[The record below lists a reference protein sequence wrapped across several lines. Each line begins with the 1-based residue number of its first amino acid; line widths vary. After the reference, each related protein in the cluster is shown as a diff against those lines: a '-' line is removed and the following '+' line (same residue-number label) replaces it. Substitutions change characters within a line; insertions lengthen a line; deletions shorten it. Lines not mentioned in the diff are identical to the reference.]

1 MEMGKGEGGMD
12 WNREGLFVIWKKS
25 VGGFSQDGFASS
37 AAGLQNEK
45 QDYLSLS
52 LSLSLRRRKK
62 CM

>member
-37 AAGLQNEK
+37 AAGLQSEK
-45 QDYLSLS
+45 QDFSLS
-52 LSLSLRRRKK
+52 LSLFLFLAPAT
-62 CM
+62 